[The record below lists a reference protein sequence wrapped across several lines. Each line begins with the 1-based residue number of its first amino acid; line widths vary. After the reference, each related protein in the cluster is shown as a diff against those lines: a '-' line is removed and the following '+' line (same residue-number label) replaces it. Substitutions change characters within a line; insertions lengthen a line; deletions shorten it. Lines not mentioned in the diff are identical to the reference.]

1 MYFEVKYI
9 YELRFLVLIKY
20 NILKNVT
27 KIKVSYL
34 GGHYDQMVTD
44 SKLPQGSC
52 CVLLPCSF

>member
-1 MYFEVKYI
+1 MYFEVKYK

-20 NILKNVT
+20 NIIKNVK

-44 SKLPQGSC
+44 SKTTPRF
-52 CVLLPCSF
+52 VLRASAV

>member
-20 NILKNVT
+20 NIIKNVT

-34 GGHYDQMVTD
+34 GGRSNGNRQQTT
-44 SKLPQGSC
+44 PRF
-52 CVLLPCSF
+52 VLRASAV